1 MGTTM
6 KAATDRAETQ
16 AQVTAEKRRAFILP
30 ALAAILIFAAIAY
43 LQFTPALGQFN
54 FIAQFPL
61 GIGFYFCYAW
71 HTSLAQKANVHAEK
85 LKKG

>member
-6 KAATDRAETQ
+6 NSAADRAETQ
-16 AQVTAEKRRAFILP
+16 AQLTAEKRRAFILP
-30 ALAAILIFAAIAY
+30 ALAAIFIFSVIAY
-43 LQFTPALGQFN
+43 LQFTPALGQYN

-61 GIGFYFCYAW
+61 GIGFYLCYAW
-71 HTSLAQKANVHAEK
+71 HNSLAQKANVHAEK

>member
-1 MGTTM
+1 M
-6 KAATDRAETQ
+6 KAAADRAETQ
-16 AQVTAEKRRAFILP
+16 AQVTAEKRRAFVLP
-30 ALAAILIFAAIAY
+30 AVAAAVIFAAIAY
-43 LQFTPALGQFN
+43 LQFTPALGQYN

-61 GIGFYFCYAW
+61 GIGFYLCYAW